1 MRRPTRQRGFTLIEL
16 MISLVLFSFVIAGV
30 LAVAV
35 SMSQGFREQRAAVQA
50 EGAVRVPLD
59 FMADAIRQSSPGA
72 PTNLVYDSYA
82 CTGLGLQITDYNN
95 SANTLSPSGANGIT
109 AGTDKLDVV
118 FASGA
123 VITSTREIYNNN
135 TSLAVTDATGISAG
149 DSLVITDTSQAVL
162 VKVTAVSSNTLT
174 LQALNSG
181 CPATSIATI
190 PVLNQSTIAGPY
202 PAASLVIRVQ
212 HVRFWVGQVDGNPT
226 LMMDPDGN
234 DATVDWEPLAE
245 GVEDLQLVKGVDM
258 AADGLGVENATAADA
273 DEWRGNNSNDT
284 DPLTGTLRAV
294 RITMIARTTSGLVG
308 NLQSFNRPAA
318 EDHAAAPVNSDNY
331 RRRILKTLV
340 EVRNMSV
347 SP

>member
-1 MRRPTRQRGFTLIEL
+1 MTARRGFTLIEL

-59 FMADAIRQSSPGA
+59 FMADAIRQARPGS

-82 CTGLGLQITDYNN
+82 CTGLGLNAYNN
-95 SANTLSPSGANGIT
+95 PGTPSGTNGIT

-123 VITSTREIYNNN
+123 VITSTREIYNNS

-149 DSLVITDTSQAVL
+149 DSVVITDTSQAVL
-162 VKVTAVSSNTLT
+162 VKVTAVSNNTLT
-174 LQALNSG
+174 LSALNSG
-181 CPATSIATI
+181 CPASSIAAI
-190 PVLNQSTIAGPY
+190 PLLNQPTIAGPY
-202 PAASLVIRVQ
+202 PAAALVVRVQ

-245 GVEDLQLVKGVDM
+245 GVEDLQLVKGVDL
-258 AADGLGVENATAADA
+258 AADGLGAENAAVADG
-273 DEWRGNNSNDT
+273 DEWRFNNALDT
-284 DPLTGTLRAV
+284 DALTGTLRAI

>member
-1 MRRPTRQRGFTLIEL
+1 VKRAQRGFTLIEL
-16 MISLVLFSFVIAGV
+16 MIALVLFSFVIAGV

-50 EGAVRVPLD
+50 ESAVRVPLD
-59 FMADAIRQSSPGA
+59 FMADAIRQASPGA
-72 PTNLVYDSYA
+72 PTNYVYDSYA
-82 CTGLGLQITDYNN
+82 CTGLGLQVYNN
-95 SANTLSPSGANGIT
+95 PGTPTGVNGIT

-118 FASGA
+118 YASGA
-123 VITSTREIYNNN
+123 VITSTREVYNNN

-149 DSLVITDTSQAVL
+149 DSLVITDTAQAVL
-162 VKVTAVSSNTLT
+162 VRVTAVSGNTLT
-174 LQALNSG
+174 LQALNG
-181 CPATSIATI
+181 ACLPTSIAAI
-190 PVLNQSTIAGPY
+190 PTLIQATIAGPY
-202 PAASLVIRVQ
+202 AAASLVIRVQ
-212 HVRFWVGQVDGNPT
+212 HARFWVGQVDGSPT

-245 GVEDLQLVKGVDM
+245 GVEDLQLVKGVD
-258 AADGLGVENATAADA
+258 ALADGLGAENAATANA
-273 DEWRGNNSNDT
+273 DEWVYNNALDT
-284 DPLTGTLRAV
+284 DPATGTLRAI
-294 RITMIARTTSGLVG
+294 RMTLIARTTSGLIG
-308 NLQSFNRPAA
+308 NLKSFNRPAA

>member
-1 MRRPTRQRGFTLIEL
+1 MRREQRGFTLIEL

-50 EGAVRVPLD
+50 ESAVRVPLD
-59 FMADAIRQSSPGA
+59 FMADAIRQASPGA
-72 PTNLVYDSYA
+72 PTNYVYDSYA
-82 CTGLGLQITDYNN
+82 CTGLGVQVYNHP
-95 SANTLSPSGANGIT
+95 ATPGGANGIT
-109 AGTDKLDVV
+109 VGSDKLDVV
-118 FASGA
+118 YASGA
-123 VITSTREIYNNN
+123 VITSTREVYNNN
-135 TSLAVTDATGISAG
+135 TSLQVTDATGISAG
-149 DSLVITDTSQAVL
+149 DSLVITDTAQAVL

-174 LQALNSG
+174 LQSLNGG
-181 CPATSIATI
+181 CPASSISDLPSTI
-190 PVLNQSTIAGPY
+190 QGTIAGPY
-202 PAASLVIRVQ
+202 AAASLVLRVQ
-212 HVRFWVGQVDGNPT
+212 HARFWVGQVDGVPT

-234 DATVDWEPLAE
+234 DATQDWEPLAE
-245 GVEDLQLVKGVDM
+245 GVEDLQLVKGVDT
-258 AADGLGVENATAADA
+258 AADGLGVENAAVANG
-273 DEWRGNNSNDT
+273 DEWRFNNAGDT
-284 DPLTGTLRAV
+284 DVAAGTLRAV
-294 RITMIARTTSGLVG
+294 RITLIARTTSGLIG

>member
-1 MRRPTRQRGFTLIEL
+1 MRRQRGFTLIEL

-59 FMADAIRQSSPGA
+59 FMADAIRQASPGA
-72 PTNLVYDSYA
+72 PTNYVYDSYA
-82 CTGLGLQITDYNN
+82 CTGLGLQVYNN
-95 SANTLSPSGANGIT
+95 PGTPSGANGIT

-118 FASGA
+118 YASGA

-135 TSLAVTDATGISAG
+135 TSLQVTDATGISAG
-149 DSLVITDTSQAVL
+149 DSLVITDTAQAVL
-162 VKVTAVSSNTLT
+162 VKVTAVSGNNLT
-174 LQALNSG
+174 LQSLNG
-181 CPATSIATI
+181 ACLATSIADI
-190 PVLNQSTIAGPY
+190 PVALQSTIAGPY
-202 PAASLVIRVQ
+202 AAASLVLRVQ
-212 HVRFWVGQVDGNPT
+212 HARFWVGQVDGNPT

-245 GVEDLQLVKGVDM
+245 GVEDLQLVKGVDT
-258 AADGLGVENATAADA
+258 AADGLGVENAAVANG
-273 DEWRGNNSNDT
+273 DEWRFNNASDT
-284 DPLTGTLRAV
+284 DVAAGTLRAV
-294 RITMIARTTSGLVG
+294 RITLIARTTSGLIG
-308 NLQSFNRPAA
+308 NLKSFNRPAA
-318 EDHAAAPVNSDNY
+318 EDHVAAPVNSDNF

>member
-1 MRRPTRQRGFTLIEL
+1 MKAQRGFTLIEL

-50 EGAVRVPLD
+50 ESAVRVPLD
-59 FMADAIRQSSPGA
+59 FMADAIRQASPGA
-72 PTNLVYDSYA
+72 PTNYVYDSYA
-82 CTGLGLQITDYNN
+82 CTGLGLQAYNN
-95 SANTLSPSGANGIT
+95 PGTPSGANGIT

-118 FASGA
+118 YASGA

-135 TSLAVTDATGISAG
+135 TSLQVTDATGISAG
-149 DSLVITDTSQAVL
+149 DSLVITDTAQAVL
-162 VKVTAVSSNTLT
+162 VKVTAVSTNTLT
-174 LQALNSG
+174 LQSLNAG
-181 CPATSIATI
+181 CPAASIAAI
-190 PVLNQSTIAGPY
+190 PAAIQGTIAGPY
-202 PAASLVIRVQ
+202 AAASLVVRVQ
-212 HVRFWVGQVDGNPT
+212 HARFWVGQVDGNPT

-245 GVEDLQLVKGVDM
+245 GVEDLQLVKGVDA
-258 AADGLGVENATAADA
+258 AADGLGAENAAAANA
-273 DEWRGNNSNDT
+273 DEWIFNNSGDT
-284 DPLTGTLRAV
+284 DPATGTLRAI
-294 RITMIARTTSGLVG
+294 RITLVARTTSGLIG

-318 EDHAAAPVNSDNY
+318 EDHAAAPVNSDNF